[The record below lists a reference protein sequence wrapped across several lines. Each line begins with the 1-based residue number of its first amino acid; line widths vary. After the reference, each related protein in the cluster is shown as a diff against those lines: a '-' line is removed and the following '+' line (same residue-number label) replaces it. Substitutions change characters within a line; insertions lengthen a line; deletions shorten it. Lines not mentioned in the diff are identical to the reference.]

1 MSKSSPNTPHL
12 DIARQSKGINEQ
24 KWQRLKYIGGSCWG
38 SITALGNRI
47 LVRTFWLKRNYHTLF
62 FKMFHHWLE
71 RKVLLTW
78 SRNLFSETTLVPWD
92 VLYYKSHWAPSIVNR
107 RQRPCSSLWLVP
119 WREITPPCLFGQ
131 FAKASGGSASS
142 PPCLP
147 SIRNGAAEAVKSSP
161 DEHWRPFR

>member
-24 KWQRLKYIGGSCWG
+24 KWQRNWNTSGAHAEEHN
-38 SITALGNRI
+38 SIRKSNIDQNFLTEKELS
-47 LVRTFWLKRNYHTLF
+47 YLF
-62 FKMFHHWLE
+62 LMFHHWLG

-78 SRNLFSETTLVPWD
+78 SRNLFSETTLMPWD
-92 VLYYKSHWAPSIVNR
+92 VLYYKSYCVPSIANR
-107 RQRPCSSLWLVP
+107 QQRPCSSLWLVP